1 MEFIKLAIVD
11 DKQLNRVSLSE
22 RLNSA
27 HIYEIVFTAEN
38 GEDFLDKMKHL
49 PESNRPKVVLMDIDM
64 PILNG
69 IEAVRIASQIY
80 SEVKFIMVTV
90 FDDDDKIFE
99 AIKAGASGYLLKDE
113 SSENIAE
120 SIRQVIDFG
129 GAPMSP
135 KVARKAL
142 NLLMKAELQL
152 ESTQKQDDILS
163 NRELEILKIMV
174 QGSNYKVIAEKLF
187 ISPHT
192 VRKHIANIY
201 EKLHVSNKVEAVKIA
216 LSKGWMASWFF

>member
-1 MEFIKLAIVD
+1 MEFIKIAIVD

-49 PESNRPKVVLMDIDM
+49 PEPNRPKVVLMDIDM

-69 IEAVRIASQIY
+69 IETVRIASQIY
-80 SEVKFIMVTV
+80 HNVKFLMVTV

-99 AIKAGASGYLLKDE
+99 AIRAGASGYLLKDE
-113 SSENIAE
+113 SSEMISE
-120 SIRQVIDFG
+120 SINQVLDFG

-135 KVARKAL
+135 KVARKAM

-152 ESTQKQDDILS
+152 ANSIKQDDILS
-163 NRELEILKIMV
+163 TRELEILKIMV

-201 EKLHVSNKVEAVKIA
+201 EKLHVSNKVDAVKIA
-216 LSKGWMASWFF
+216 ISKGWMASWFF